1 MTAPASKEN
10 MEHIPKKYEKADLP
24 KAACFESEDIGLQI
38 DLIPSQSRRDPV
50 TGVEEKI
57 ESPDFPLRLKLKGGK
72 LQVTNTDVLKLVMD
86 CPAYKSGQL
95 RIDREDPTGFWRD
108 TGMVE
113 FETKPIFVATKT
125 QVAKFSDLDLKK
137 LQTAEKVAPLRV

>member
-1 MTAPASKEN
+1 MTAPSSKEI
-10 MEHIPKKYEKADLP
+10 MEHIPEKYKKADLP
-24 KAACFESEDIGLQI
+24 KGACFESEDIGLQI

-72 LQVTNTDVLKLVMD
+72 LQVVNKAVLKLVME
-86 CPAYKSGQL
+86 CPAYQCGQL

-113 FETKPIFVATKT
+113 FEVKPQYVATNTK
-125 QVAKFSDLDLKK
+125 VAKFDQLDLTK
-137 LQTAEKVAPLRV
+137 LQTKENVTPLRV